1 MSNLILS
8 NIGLLVT
15 MDDERSELSGVNIVI
30 RDGIIDQ
37 IGVSSNPTQ
46 IDGTRTVDMSGYA
59 VFPGLINT
67 HHHLYQT
74 LTRAVPGAQNTGLFE
89 WLRTL
94 YPIWGKMDGEAV
106 YVSALVG
113 LAELLLSG
121 CTSSADH
128 LYMYPNGARLDDS
141 IRAATKLGIRFHP
154 TRGSMSFGESAGG
167 LPPDSL
173 VENETHILADC
184 QRLIEEFHDPEVGSM
199 VQIGLAPCSPFSVSS
214 DLMVETASMARSY
227 GVRLHTHLAET
238 KDEEEFCLEKFGK
251 RPLEYVMDLGW
262 NDGDVWFAHMVHCC
276 NKDIET
282 LASNGMAIAHC
293 PTSNMRLASGIAPIM
308 QMLNAGVDVGV
319 GVDGSASND
328 GGHMLGEV
336 RQAMLLARLAGVLEE
351 GERNIGASNQYF
363 TARQAL
369 EIGTVGGAA
378 ALGREDIGQIQ
389 VGKCGDI
396 FAVKMDKL
404 HYAGGLSDP
413 GAAVL
418 MCASHNVDLVVVNG
432 NVVVEDGMLCTL
444 DINNVVERHN
454 RISKELVS

>member
-1 MSNLILS
+1 MSNLILN
-8 NIGLLVT
+8 NIGLVVT
-15 MDDERSELSGVNIVI
+15 MDDERSELSNVNIVI
-30 RDGIIDQ
+30 RDGIIDK
-37 IGVSSNPTQ
+37 IGVSSDQTQ
-46 IDGTRTVDMSGYA
+46 VTGVPTVDMSGYA

-74 LTRAVPGAQNTGLFE
+74 LTRAIPGAQNSGLFE

-94 YPIWGKMDGEAV
+94 YPIWGKMNGDAV

-141 IRAATKLGIRFHP
+141 IRAAAELGIRFHP

-173 VENETHILADC
+173 VENEAHILDDS
-184 QRLIEEFHDPEVGSM
+184 QRLIEEYHDPEVGSM

-214 DLMVETASMARSY
+214 DLMIETASMARSY

-238 KDEEEFCLEKFGK
+238 KDEEEFCLERFGK

-262 NDGDVWFAHMVHCC
+262 DDDDVWFAHMVHCC
-276 NKDIET
+276 NNDIEA
-282 LASNGMAIAHC
+282 LATNGMAIAHC
-293 PTSNMRLASGIAPIM
+293 PTSNMRLASGIAPIQ
-308 QMLNAGVDVGV
+308 QMLNAGVDMGI

-328 GGHMLGEV
+328 GGHMLGEI
-336 RQAMLLARLAGVLEE
+336 RQAMLLARLAGALEE
-351 GERNIGASNQYF
+351 DQLNIGASNQYF

-369 EIGTVGGAA
+369 EMGTIGGAA
-378 ALGREDIGQIQ
+378 ALGRNDIGQIQ

-396 FAVKMDKL
+396 FAIKMDKL

-432 NVVVEDGMLCTL
+432 NVLVEDGVLRTL
-444 DINNVVERHN
+444 DIYEVVERHN
-454 RISKELVS
+454 RISMGLVA